1 MRRQSSYREFD
12 KRCMRAEM
20 KEKYP
25 LTGGYMT
32 YETVRRCAQLVSAM
46 VVLSLPGATA
56 GVWFRTS
63 QSPALGEKIEKVQQN
78 TAEVL
83 GTVVLPTPVK

>member
-1 MRRQSSYREFD
+1 MRRKSSYREFD
-12 KRCMRAEM
+12 QKCVRAEM

-32 YETVRRCAQLVSAM
+32 YETVRRCAQLVSTM
-46 VVLSLPGATA
+46 VILSLPGATA
-56 GVWFRTS
+56 GVGSRAP
-63 QSPALGEKIEKVQQN
+63 QSPILGEKIQKVQQN
-78 TAEVL
+78 TSEVL

>member
-1 MRRQSSYREFD
+1 MRRQSSYRDFD

-56 GVWFRTS
+56 GV
-63 QSPALGEKIEKVQQN
+63 
-78 TAEVL
+78 
-83 GTVVLPTPVK
+83 